1 MSKLLLEI
9 SCASAADALLA
20 QAAGADRIELC
31 SSLFLG
37 GLTPSA
43 GEILLAHAVLRIP
56 FVVMIRPRRGGF
68 CYSDAEFATMQRDV
82 EFAIENGA
90 AGVVLG
96 TLRADGT
103 VNVHR
108 CKHLKALAQA
118 GELVLH
124 RAFDTVPDPFRA
136 LDESIDLGFT
146 RVLTSGQRPTAV
158 EGADILTR
166 LVEHAK
172 DRIQILPAGGI
183 RPYNVEELIRRTGC
197 DQVHLAPLK
206 IVRDSQVRD
215 GRAASLK
222 FGAETAPPQSE
233 HEVIDVALVEEMS
246 RILKQF

>member
-43 GEILLAHAVLRIP
+43 GEIMLAGAVLKIP

-82 EFAIENGA
+82 EFAVENGA

-108 CKHLKALAQA
+108 CKHLKALAQTR
-118 GELVLH
+118 EVVFH
-124 RAFDTVPDPFRA
+124 RAFDIAPDPFRA
-136 LDESIDLGFT
+136 LDELIDLGFT
-146 RVLTSGQRPTAV
+146 RVLTSGQRATAL
-158 EGADILTR
+158 EGADVLTQLIER
-166 LVEHAK
+166 AEGP
-172 DRIQILPAGGI
+172 IQILPAGGI
-183 RPYNVEELIRRTGC
+183 RPHNVKELIQRTRC
-197 DQVHLAPLK
+197 NQVHLAPLK
-206 IVRDSQVRD
+206 IVRDGQGRD
-215 GRAASLK
+215 GQAAPLK
-222 FGAETAPPQSE
+222 FGSETAPPDSE
-233 HEVIDVALVEEMS
+233 HEVIDAALVEEMA
-246 RILKQF
+246 RTLKQL